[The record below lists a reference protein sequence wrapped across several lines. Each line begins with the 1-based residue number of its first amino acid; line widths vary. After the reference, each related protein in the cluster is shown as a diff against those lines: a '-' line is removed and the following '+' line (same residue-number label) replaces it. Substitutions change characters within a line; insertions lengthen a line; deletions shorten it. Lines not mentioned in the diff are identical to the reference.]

1 MTDNVINLNVNKTFP
16 KQRELSKRILDLIK
30 EYDKEL
36 SNAEIYGILELV
48 KMGLAFD
55 MMYYL
60 AEEDEE
66 DY

>member
-1 MTDNVINLNVNKTFP
+1 MTDNVINLNLGKTFP
-16 KQRELSKRILDLIK
+16 KQRELSKRIIDLIQ

>member
-16 KQRELSKRILDLIK
+16 KQRELSKRIIDLIQ

>member
-1 MTDNVINLNVNKTFP
+1 MTDNVINLNLGKTFP
-16 KQRELSKRILDLIK
+16 KQRELSTRILDLIQ

-36 SNAEIYGILELV
+36 SNVEIYGILELI

-55 MMYYL
+55 MMFYL

-66 DY
+66 D